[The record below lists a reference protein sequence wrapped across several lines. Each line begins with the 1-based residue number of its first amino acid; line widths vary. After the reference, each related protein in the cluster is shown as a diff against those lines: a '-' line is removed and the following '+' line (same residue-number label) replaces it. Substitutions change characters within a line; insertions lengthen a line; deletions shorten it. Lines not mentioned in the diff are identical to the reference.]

1 MAVPVQLIDLSSGKW
16 RTVFFVPQC
25 LNINIMLQD
34 KQTAGETAM
43 QTFTFN
49 PSNQPIRVEM
59 IDNEPWFV
67 AKDVCDALQLTEVSN
82 TISRLDDDEKLTRTL
97 FVSGQGRQM
106 WLVNESGLYNLIFQS
121 RKSEAKAFRKW
132 VTAEVLPTIRKTGRY
147 EMRKPKEGC
156 AQKRRARRGELINAE
171 VLNLLWLIGESL
183 ERGDQKQ
190 VALELGVTVS
200 AVNNTLNGYQRSP
213 RILKALY
220 RKALERRE
228 EFMLYNCPA
237 VMADRLLSGERT
249 RINNP
254 LPPVHIEGKRG
265 LLGNQNARKQKEGGA
280 L

>member
-1 MAVPVQLIDLSSGKW
+1 MQVYTWNEFNVNVRGFIIDG
-16 RTVFFVPQC
+16 
-25 LNINIMLQD
+25 
-34 KQTAGETAM
+34 
-43 QTFTFN
+43 N
-49 PSNQPIRVEM
+49 P
-59 IDNEPWFV
+59 WLV
-67 AKDVCDALQLTEVSN
+67 AKDLCDYLELSDVSK
-82 TISRLDDDEKLTRTL
+82 SLERLDDDEKLTRKV
-97 FVSGQGRQM
+97 FVSGQERSM
-106 WLVNESGLYNLIFQS
+106 WLVNESGTYALILRS
-121 RKSEAKAFRKW
+121 NKPKAREFRKW
-132 VTAEVLPTIRKTGRY
+132 ITNEVLPTIRKTGRY
-147 EMRKPKEGC
+147 ELRKPKEGC

-190 VALELGVTVS
+190 IALELGVTVS

>member
-1 MAVPVQLIDLSSGKW
+1 M
-16 RTVFFVPQC
+16 TE
-25 LNINIMLQD
+25 
-34 KQTAGETAM
+34 KQEKTTQVVATETKV
-43 QTFTFN
+43 FTFN
-49 PSNQPIRVEM
+49 PSNQPIRVET
-59 IDNEPWFV
+59 IGGEPWFV
-67 AKDVCDALQLTEVSN
+67 AKDVCDALSLTDVSM
-82 TISRLDDDEKLTRTL
+82 TMSRLDDDEKLTQTL
-97 FVSGQGRQM
+97 LVSGQGRQM

-121 RKSEAKAFRKW
+121 RKAEAKAFRKW
-132 VTAEVLPTIRKTGRY
+132 VTAEVLPSIRKTGRY
-147 EMRKPKEGC
+147 ELRKPKEGC

-190 VALELGVTVS
+190 IALELGVTVS